1 MAHVRDSARTFG
13 KSDPIDALA
22 VARAVLR
29 EPPHEPGRRR
39 HRRPASVETATARP
53 ALGRAVTG
61 EPDEQPMAIDG
72 TNGDTPRDDPA
83 ATLWATLEGA

>member
-1 MAHVRDSARTFG
+1 MLSRW
-13 KSDPIDALA
+13 PALCCA
-22 VARAVLR
+22 SRLTNQDVAAIAA
-29 EPPHEPGRRR
+29 R
-39 HRRPASVETATARP
+39 HRSRRPRLDP